1 MATSSSSLRQETR
14 LLVLLAAEPS
24 KLVRD
29 HNVELRSTLHDLLAL
44 LSGHVVSN
52 FSAVGPVVHHEQL
65 QLRNV
70 VDHKLLELVGEV
82 VPGRLVR
89 TITNVGHQGA
99 SLELPPDTG
108 VNTLWP
114 APAWLYKEST
124 SQNLE
129 LLYGGK

>member
-1 MATSSSSLRQETR
+1 
-14 LLVLLAAEPS
+14 
-24 KLVRD
+24 
-29 HNVELRSTLHDLLAL
+29 
-44 LSGHVVSN
+44 
-52 FSAVGPVVHHEQL
+52 VHHEQL